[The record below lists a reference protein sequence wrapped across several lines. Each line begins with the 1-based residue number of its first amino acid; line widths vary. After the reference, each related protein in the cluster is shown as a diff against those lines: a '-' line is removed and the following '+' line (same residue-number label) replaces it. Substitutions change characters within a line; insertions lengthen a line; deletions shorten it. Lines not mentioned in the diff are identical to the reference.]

1 MEIRNIEYDIAKLEK
16 LNFNLYGQDFLLTY
30 EKSFDDI
37 QAVLKL
43 AEILRTFYR
52 NNISTRVFQTG
63 IAIAQFRD
71 KSTRTRF
78 SFASA
83 TNFLGLAL
91 QEFDETKSQVSH
103 GETIRETS
111 NMISFLSEVIGIRD
125 DMFIGKGHTYMLEV
139 AAALDEGFRE
149 GVLPN
154 RTSII
159 NLQCDIDH
167 PTQTLADLLHIKNK
181 FFDLRGKKIA
191 VSWAYSP
198 SYGKPLSVPQGLIT
212 LLSRFGMNISLAY
225 PEGYDLLPE
234 TVKIAKEFTE
244 KSGGTFEIV
253 HSMEEAFKNAD
264 IVYPK
269 SWAPFEVMKKRTQ
282 LYEKNDTKGIE
293 ELEKE
298 ALANNAKFKDWECNE
313 RMMKLTKKGEA
324 LYMHCLPADISGVS
338 CKEGEV
344 SAEVFEKYRIQT
356 YFEARYKPYI
366 IAAMII
372 LTRFR
377 DPISLVDYL
386 WRNKSRRTGIF
397 R

>member
-1 MEIRNIEYDIAKLEK
+1 MGIRNVEYDIAKLEK
-16 LNFNLYGQDFLLTY
+16 LNFNLFGQDFLLTY

-52 NNISTRVFQTG
+52 NNISTKVFQTG

-181 FFDLRGKKIA
+181 FFDLKGKKIA
-191 VSWAYSP
+191 VTWAYSP

-234 TVKIAKEFTE
+234 TIKIAKEFTE
-244 KSGGTFEIV
+244 KSGGSFEIV

-298 ALANNAKFKDWECNE
+298 ALANNAKYKNWECNE
-313 RMMKLTKKGEA
+313 RMMKLTKRGEA

-344 SAEVFEKYRIQT
+344 SADVFEKYRIQT

-377 DPISLVDYL
+377 DPILIVDYL
-386 WRNKSRRTGIF
+386 WRNKNRRAGIF